1 MPDLTDKNISRE
13 LEKIFEECSSENWD
27 GDRAKPISKE
37 VLRNAIIFLES
48 LPSDVEPPQIAAEPD
63 GAICFEWYRSPE
75 KVISVSI
82 NPGGQLYYA
91 ALVGAQGKHGKG
103 SVSSGIPD
111 DLLALI
117 AQVAGIIPPGEQSR
131 DDPQR
136 L

>member
-1 MPDLTDKNISRE
+1 MPDFTDKETFLE
-13 LEKIFEECSSENWD
+13 LEKIFEECSSGGWD
-27 GDRAKPISKE
+27 GERAKPISKE

-48 LPSDVEPPQIAAEPD
+48 FRPEVEPPQIAAEPD
-63 GAICFEWYRSPE
+63 GAISFEWYRSPE

-82 NPGGQLYYA
+82 NPGGQFYYA
-91 ALVGAQGKHGKG
+91 SLFGTQQKHGKG

-117 AQVAGIIPPGEQSR
+117 VEVGSIIPPGEQSR

-136 L
+136 P